1 MKSANSGKG
10 YAMRTIKNTGDA
22 AVWIVFCVFI
32 ISVFASMI
40 LGIGVYQNINEA
52 SRSGQEE
59 RVGLSYIWS
68 KIKCGEAA
76 GIVYIGDFHGIS
88 TLFIDE
94 ELGGSLHRTAIYNY
108 DDWIYELFYHAE
120 DEFLPGD
127 LYSPMDGVPVLRNQ
141 SLQFEQLENG
151 LLNVSLGNER
161 LVVYPRNDYSRVT
174 TVGRGD

>member
-1 MKSANSGKG
+1 MK
-10 YAMRTIKNTGDA
+10 TIESTGDA

-40 LGIGVYQNINEA
+40 LGIGVYQNINET
-52 SRSGQEE
+52 SRNGQEE
-59 RVGLSYIWS
+59 RVGLSYIWT

-76 GIVYIGDFHGIS
+76 GTVYIGDFHGIS

-108 DDWIYELFYHAE
+108 DEWIYELFYQAE
-120 DEFLPGD
+120 DEFLPGVFF
-127 LYSPMDGVPVLRNQ
+127 SPPDGVPVLRNQ

-151 LLNVSLGNER
+151 LLSVSLGDEN
-161 LVVYPRNDYSRVT
+161 LVVYPRNLGTRVALNRE
-174 TVGRGD
+174 GNQYD